1 MFSIWDL
8 GRWVVVNGEWKSQG
22 SLVSRLHPSQRDWCL
37 VSSLNSS
44 VSFFHLRISL
54 PSFTPKGKT
63 YLKPGHINSE
73 GRLMELA
80 SSCQTWTDFW
90 LMTDQSAEGWGGGN
104 GPANVVRGI
113 PPSWKVLAQSSLEGE
128 EELHRI

>member
-1 MFSIWDL
+1 
-8 GRWVVVNGEWKSQG
+8 
-22 SLVSRLHPSQRDWCL
+22 
-37 VSSLNSS
+37 
-44 VSFFHLRISL
+44 
-54 PSFTPKGKT
+54 
-63 YLKPGHINSE
+63 
-73 GRLMELA
+73 MELA